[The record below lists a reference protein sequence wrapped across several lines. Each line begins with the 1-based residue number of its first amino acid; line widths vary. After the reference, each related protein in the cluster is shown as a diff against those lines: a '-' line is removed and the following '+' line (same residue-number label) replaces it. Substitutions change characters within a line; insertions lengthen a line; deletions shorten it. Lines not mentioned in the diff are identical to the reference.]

1 MYIAVGLVLLC
12 VVLAVWSTWIR
23 QKPDAPPM
31 MPGFLPIIGHSHL
44 LIGDRKHLWKY
55 IKYFTLTSL
64 KYGGTLEIWFG
75 LKRHYVLTDPDDCL
89 KLANTCYSKS
99 YIYDFAKDFIN
110 NGLITADAATWKV
123 NRKLL
128 NPAFNQQVLDTF
140 INEMNIQARNVVSNL
155 KNELEN
161 ESFDVLRHIVSFTLS
176 TVSRTSLGLTDE
188 DQKIIDTDYAAA
200 IDSIFAL
207 YCDRFQKVWLHLN
220 FIFNWS
226 EIKRKQDRLLKIL
239 HNIMIPLIAKRKS
252 ELSTKREPT
261 YYEDRP
267 GKFKPILDQMLQMA
281 SDHGVFSDEDIRE
294 HLDTLVA
301 ASYDTTSSAMTHM
314 LLAIATY
321 PEIQNKI
328 YNEIQEVLQNKDD
341 DFTKHDLQ
349 KLVYLEAV
357 MKESLRLHSATPLIG
372 RNIDVDVKLKNCTIR
387 ANSTSIIGVY
397 ALHRHPLWGPDAN
410 EFKPERWL
418 DPSIS
423 SLLEKP
429 ALFAAFGIGKRNC
442 IGKTYSML
450 MMKIVLAHI
459 VRQYHISGDIHKVVC
474 EFDIVLK
481 PVSGHHIGLKL
492 RS

>member
-1 MYIAVGLVLLC
+1 MVLLC
-12 VVLAVWSTWIR
+12 PSISGLRW
-23 QKPDAPPM
+23 
-31 MPGFLPIIGHSHL
+31 L
-44 LIGDRKHLWKY
+44 LRKC
-55 IKYFTLTSL
+55 
-64 KYGGTLEIWFG
+64 E
-75 LKRHYVLTDPDDCL
+75 
-89 KLANTCYSKS
+89 
-99 YIYDFAKDFIN
+99 
-110 NGLITADAATWKV
+110 
-123 NRKLL
+123 
-128 NPAFNQQVLDTF
+128 
-140 INEMNIQARNVVSNL
+140 
-155 KNELEN
+155 
-161 ESFDVLRHIVSFTLS
+161 
-176 TVSRTSLGLTDE
+176 
-188 DQKIIDTDYAAA
+188 DYAAA
-200 IDSIFAL
+200 HGL
-207 YCDRFQKVWLHLN
+207 RYN
-220 FIFNWS
+220 
-226 EIKRKQDRLLKIL
+226 
-239 HNIMIPLIAKRKS
+239 AKKS
-252 ELSTKREPT
+252 ELLVFKAGTKCYSNVPQVTISNSPLTRVSHFKYLGHWVT
-261 YYEDRP
+261 EDLNENMDIER
-267 GKFKPILDQMLQMA
+267 KFKPILDQMLQMA

-321 PEIQNKI
+321 PEIQNRL

-357 MKESLRLHSATPLIG
+357 MKESLRLYSATPLIG

-442 IGKTYSML
+442 IGKSYSML

>member
-12 VVLAVWSTWIR
+12 FVVLAVWTTWFR
-23 QKPDAPPM
+23 QKPDAPPL
-31 MPGFLPIIGHSHL
+31 MPGILPIIGHSHH
-44 LIGDRKHLWKY
+44 LIGDRTREL
-55 IKYFTLTSL
+55 ISFNFIFSL
-64 KYGGTLEIWFG
+64 NLQKKI
-75 LKRHYVLTDPDDCL
+75 LKWVTTFLTDPDDCL
-89 KLANTCYSKS
+89 KLVNTCYSKS

-123 NRKLL
+123 HRKLL

-155 KNELEN
+155 KNELDKK
-161 ESFDVLRHIVSFTLS
+161 SFDVLRHIVSFTLS

-220 FIFNWS
+220 FIFKWS

-239 HNIMIPLIAKRKS
+239 HNIMIPVR
-252 ELSTKREPT
+252 
-261 YYEDRP
+261 YFC
-267 GKFKPILDQMLQMA
+267 KFKPILDQMLQMA

-321 PEIQNKI
+321 PEIQDRI
-328 YNEIQEVLQNKDD
+328 YNEKGIFFRIQEVLENKDD

-357 MKESLRLHSATPLIG
+357 MKETLRLHSATPIIG
-372 RNIDVDVKLKNCTIR
+372 RKVDVDVKLNVFYYIPENCTLR
-387 ANSTSIIGVY
+387 ANSTCVIGVY

-429 ALFAAFGIGKRNC
+429 ALFAAFGIGKRHC
-442 IGKTYSML
+442 IGNSYSML
-450 MMKIVLAHI
+450 MMKIALAHI
-459 VRQYHISGDIHKVVC
+459 VRQYHISGDINKVVC

>member
-12 VVLAVWSTWIR
+12 FVVLAVWTTWFR

-31 MPGFLPIIGHSHL
+31 LPGFLPIIGHSHH
-44 LIGDRKHLWKY
+44 LIGDRKL
-55 IKYFTLTSL
+55 LS
-64 KYGGTLEIWFG
+64 
-75 LKRHYVLTDPDDCL
+75 DPDDCL

-155 KNELEN
+155 KNELDKK
-161 ESFDVLRHIVSFTLS
+161 SFDVLRHIVSFTLS
-176 TVSRTSLGLTDE
+176 TVSRTSLGLADE

-220 FIFNWS
+220 FIFKWS

-239 HNIMIPLIAKRKS
+239 HNIMIPVR
-252 ELSTKREPT
+252 
-261 YYEDRP
+261 YFC
-267 GKFKPILDQMLQMA
+267 KFKPILDQMLQMA

-321 PEIQNKI
+321 PEIQDRI
-328 YNEIQEVLQNKDD
+328 YNEIQEVMQNKDD

-357 MKESLRLHSATPLIG
+357 MKETLRLHSATPIIG
-372 RNIDVDVKLKNCTIR
+372 RKIDVDIKLKNCTIR

-442 IGKTYSML
+442 IGRKSYSML

-459 VRQYHISGDIHKVVC
+459 VRQYHISGDINKVVC